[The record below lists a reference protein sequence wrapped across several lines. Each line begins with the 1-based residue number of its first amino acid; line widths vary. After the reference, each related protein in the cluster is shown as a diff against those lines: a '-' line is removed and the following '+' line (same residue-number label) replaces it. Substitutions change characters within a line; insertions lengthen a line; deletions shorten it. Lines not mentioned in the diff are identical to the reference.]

1 MGWMV
6 VVVVVWPFG
15 SGEEMGRGFER
26 LGLGLS

>member
-6 VVVVVWPFG
+6 LVLVWPFG
-15 SGEEMGRGFER
+15 SGEEGGGGFER